1 MRVELLTIGDELL
14 LGFTLDTNAAVLARA
29 LAPLGV
35 EIVRHD
41 TVGDD
46 PAAIGQ
52 ATREALERTGALIT
66 TGGLGPTSDD
76 LTRGAIAALLGRSLH
91 LDDAVLTY
99 IEQLF
104 LARGHSGPLPAGN
117 RQQALVPEGARV
129 LFNHHGTAPGLWLED
144 ERGRW
149 VVMLPGVPR
158 ELRGMVNDSLLPL
171 LAGRVGA
178 GHYAA
183 AVRSRTVRTTGIG
196 ESALAERIGVNVRE
210 VAGLP
215 IAYLPGWEGTDV
227 RLTSRGRTA
236 ADAAAALSAGVEAV
250 RARAGSHAYGED
262 DADLAAVV
270 LEQCRERALRV
281 ATAESCTGG
290 LLGGRLTAIPGAS
303 DVYPGGIVAYEN
315 AIKERFL
322 GVLPATLSAH
332 GAVSEA
338 VAREMAAGARAALRA
353 DAAMAITGIAGPS
366 GGTVEKPVG
375 MVWVAVCVRS
385 ETRAE
390 VRVHAGD
397 RSEIRLRATQAALD
411 LLRRSI

>member
-29 LAPLGV
+29 LAPVGV

-52 ATREALERTGALIT
+52 ATHEALERTGALIT

-76 LTRGAIAALLGRSLH
+76 LTRGAIAALLGRALY
-91 LDDAVLTY
+91 LDDAVLSH

-104 LARGHSGPLPAGN
+104 RARGHSGPLPAGN

-129 LFNHHGTAPGLWLED
+129 LPNHHGTAPGLWLED

-171 LAGRVGA
+171 LAGRVDA
-178 GHYAA
+178 VHDPAT
-183 AVRSRTVRTTGIG
+183 VRSRTVRTTGIG
-196 ESALAERIGVNVRE
+196 ESALAERIGVDVRE

-236 ADAAAALSAGVEAV
+236 AHAAAALSAGAAIVH
-250 RARAGSHAYGED
+250 ARAGAHAYGED
-262 DADLAAVV
+262 DTDLAAVV
-270 LEQCRERALRV
+270 LEQCRERALCV

-303 DVYPGGIVAYEN
+303 DVYPGGIVAYDN
-315 AIKERFL
+315 AIKERLL
-322 GVLPATLSAH
+322 GVRPATLSAH

-338 VAREMAAGARAALRA
+338 VAREMAAGACAALGA
-353 DAAMAITGIAGPS
+353 NAAMAITGIAGPS

-375 MVWVAVCVRS
+375 MVWVAVRVRS

-390 VRVHAGD
+390 MRVHTGD